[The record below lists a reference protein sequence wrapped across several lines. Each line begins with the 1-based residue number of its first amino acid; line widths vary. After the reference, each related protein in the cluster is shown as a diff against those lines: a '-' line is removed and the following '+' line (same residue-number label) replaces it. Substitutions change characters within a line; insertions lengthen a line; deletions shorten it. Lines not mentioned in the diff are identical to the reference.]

1 MSYFAAA
8 LVRGPSGWSAQDLAL
23 TGAADTED
31 IADRL
36 RDVDHDADLSL
47 LFVESDDSYLV
58 IMRLDEG
65 EDPRVF
71 GSDSIFAEESRLG
84 ALLLSDIEM
93 PAIEI
98 HNEIEEITEGV
109 EEGSAATGADH
120 KAPPEEPEIDP
131 VGDADL
137 LADLGISSHDLLLM
151 CGRGGVHPSDVTHEL
166 CEQIIG
172 SAEAVDELREHA
184 LRH

>member
-8 LVRGPSGWSAQDLAL
+8 LVRGPSGWFASDLPL

-84 ALLLSDIEM
+84 AMLLSDVEM

-98 HNEIEEITEGV
+98 HNEIDEVTEGV
-109 EEGSAATGADH
+109 EEGSATTST
-120 KAPPEEPEIDP
+120 APDDPEIDP
-131 VGDADL
+131 IGDPDL

-151 CGRGGVHPSDVTHEL
+151 CGREGVHPSDVTHEL
-166 CEQIIG
+166 CEHIIG
-172 SAEAVDELREHA
+172 SAEVVDELREHA

>member
-23 TGAADTED
+23 NGAADTED

-98 HNEIEEITEGV
+98 HNEIEEVTEGV
-109 EEGSAATGADH
+109 EEGSAAH
-120 KAPPEEPEIDP
+120 KTSPDEPEIDP

-137 LADLGISSHDLLLM
+137 LADLGISSHDLLLL

-172 SAEAVDELREHA
+172 SAEAVDELRELA